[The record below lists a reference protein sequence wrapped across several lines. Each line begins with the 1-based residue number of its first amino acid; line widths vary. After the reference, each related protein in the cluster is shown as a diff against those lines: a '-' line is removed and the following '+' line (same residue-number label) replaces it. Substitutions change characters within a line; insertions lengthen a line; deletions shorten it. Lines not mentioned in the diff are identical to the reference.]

1 MIILYSM
8 THTYIVVWTICLKHV
23 FHTRLNIYKGKDF
36 KGGQIF
42 KELFT
47 CFIQLLKTDQTS
59 DLFPIFLF
67 FQIVC
72 HFIVMDF

>member
-1 MIILYSM
+1 MER
-8 THTYIVVWTICLKHV
+8 
-23 FHTRLNIYKGKDF
+23 TRISCIYKGKDF

-72 HFIVMDF
+72 HFIIMDFLVLWILYWQVDAQSDYDF